1 MKLILRHLDKI
12 FFGSGAMLL
21 FKYPLYNSKIQQLR
35 KEIKDE
41 TSADEQEADLEDD
54 EVEVLAYSRL
64 VENGLTDD
72 AEKLECEDYTDE
84 EIQNDMMSIDW
95 ESAYE

>member
-1 MKLILRHLDKI
+1 M
-12 FFGSGAMLL
+12 
-21 FKYPLYNSKIQQLR
+21 R

-41 TSADEQEADLEDD
+41 TSADEQEADLEED

-64 VENGLTDD
+64 VENGLTEDV
-72 AEKLECEDYTDE
+72 EKLECEDYTDE
-84 EIQNDMMSIDW
+84 EIQHDMMSVDW